1 MSTRPRDKKEAR
13 LLELPLFREADS
25 RAIRHLA
32 SAADEASV
40 PAGQTL
46 IQQGRRHHEGFL
58 IERGTAVVEVDGEKI
73 AEIPAG
79 EMVGEMGFFVRG
91 PASAT
96 VKAKT
101 EMELLV
107 IPYNR
112 FDQILDDNPRLL
124 RAIANELAVR
134 LVATDALLH

>member
-1 MSTRPRDKKEAR
+1 MATRPRDKKEAR